1 MSDHDPPQLRRPRH
15 RLERRVLGWWSVQA
29 AVVVLPPVA
38 VLTLLTALIP
48 PARTWLGLSLGIV
61 AGLGL
66 AYLLVM
72 PIWRYRVHRW
82 ETTDEAVYAVSGWF
96 WQRSRIA
103 PVARLQT
110 VDTVSGPIQRLFGLT
125 GLVVTTASAAGP
137 IRIQGLD
144 RKLAQQL
151 AETLAGRAQATPGD
165 GQ

>member
-1 MSDHDPPQLRRPRH
+1 M
-15 RLERRVLGWWSVQA
+15 QA
-29 AVVVLPPVA
+29 TVVVLPPVA
-38 VLTLLTALIP
+38 VLALLTALIP

-61 AGLGL
+61 GALGL
-66 AYLLVM
+66 AYVAGM

-82 ETTDEAVYAVSGWF
+82 EVTDEAVYAVSGWF

-103 PVARLQT
+103 PLARLQT
-110 VDTVSGPIQRLFGLT
+110 VDTVSGPIQRMFGLT

-144 RKLAQQL
+144 RELATGL
-151 AETLAGRAQATPGD
+151 AATLAGRAQATAGD